1 MERNQMATRGKALS
15 TVSDV
20 AAKKE
25 EGRRLSALRIVDRDR
40 WAREIKRAMKAADGR
55 IPDAAEAL
63 GVHERSLYRWLD
75 EPDFA
80 DVPRVAVGVRRP
92 Q

>member
-1 MERNQMATRGKALS
+1 MELTKRSEALS
-15 TVSDV
+15 TLSDV

-25 EGRRLSALRIVDRDR
+25 EGRRLSALKVVDRER
-40 WAREIKRAMKAADGR
+40 WAREIKRAMKASGGR

-75 EPDFA
+75 EPDFE
-80 DVPRVAVGVRRP
+80 DVPRVGVGVRRSE
-92 Q
+92 

>member
-1 MERNQMATRGKALS
+1 MERIEVARRGKALS

-25 EGRRLSALRIVDRDR
+25 EGRRLSALRVVDRDK
-40 WAREIKRAMKAADGR
+40 WVREIKRAMKAAGGR

-63 GVHERSLYRWLD
+63 GIHERSLYRYLD

-80 DVPRVAVGVRRP
+80 DVTRVAVGSRRS

>member
-1 MERNQMATRGKALS
+1 MDLDPREEPLS

-25 EGRRLSALRIVDRDR
+25 EGRRLSALRVVDRER
-40 WAREIKRAMKAADGR
+40 WAKEIKRAMKAAGGR

-63 GVHERSLYRWLD
+63 GIHERSLYRYLD

-80 DVPRVAVGVRRP
+80 DVPRVAVGVRRSE
-92 Q
+92 